1 MPRVVIVV
9 LALAMALPA
18 AQSRGQSEPAV
29 VISMEGATHELR
41 EINWT
46 NSTVTVEG
54 DEIRFYLTE
63 DGNPI
68 SLNLNLSNTGI
79 LQAGSASYQLPEANH
94 GEATIDLNFFNRD
107 RAGKRL
113 QRRIVFNEGAIEI
126 HELTATSLRMTF
138 AGSGH
143 PLMAD
148 ETFPIEGS
156 VTVRFPGP

>member
-1 MPRVVIVV
+1 MVIVV

-29 VISMEGATHELR
+29 VIKMEGATHELHD
-41 EINWT
+41 IDWT
-46 NSTVTVEG
+46 VSSVTMEG
-54 DEIRFYLTE
+54 EEIRYYLTE
-63 DGNPI
+63 DDNPV
-68 SLNLNLSNTGI
+68 SLNLNLANTGI
-79 LQAGSASYQLPEANH
+79 LETGSATYQLPEANH

-107 RAGKRL
+107 REGKRM
-113 QRRIVFNEGAIEI
+113 QRRIVFNEGTIEI
-126 HELTATSLRMTF
+126 HELTANSLRMTF

-156 VTVRFPGP
+156 VDVRFPSP